1 MIGEADVVHLAG
13 PALAPLVLALLQR
26 RPVVVEHHG
35 YQAVCPNGLLF
46 RLPHRTACP
55 GHFMAGRFWACA
67 RCVVQGAGWRRGALQ
82 LGLTLP
88 RRLLSRR
95 AAANVCIT
103 DHVRLRLRLP
113 RSRVIYHGVPD
124 QSTGGSS
131 VPQGGRAT
139 FAFVGRMVA
148 EKGLPLLVEASAR
161 LHEERRDFRLLF
173 VGDGPERP
181 WLEAMV
187 ASSGLD
193 GRVSFTGFLQGTK
206 LEAALRGV
214 DAVVMPSVWEETA
227 GLAAMEHMM
236 RGRVVIAADV
246 GGLSEVVGA
255 AGLRFTPGDAN
266 ALAACMRQVLDQP
279 TLRVTLGKRAR
290 SRAQQL
296 FALDR
301 MVDDHLNVFEGLRR
315 RGARR

>member
-1 MIGEADVVHLAG
+1 
-13 PALAPLVLALLQR
+13 
-26 RPVVVEHHG
+26 
-35 YQAVCPNGLLF
+35 
-46 RLPHRTACP
+46 
-55 GHFMAGRFWACA
+55 
-67 RCVVQGAGWRRGALQ
+67 
-82 LGLTLP
+82 
-88 RRLLSRR
+88 
-95 AAANVCIT
+95 
-103 DHVRLRLRLP
+103 
-113 RSRVIYHGVPD
+113 
-124 QSTGGSS
+124 
-131 VPQGGRAT
+131 
-139 FAFVGRMVA
+139 
-148 EKGLPLLVEASAR
+148 
-161 LHEERRDFRLLF
+161 
-173 VGDGPERP
+173 
-181 WLEAMV
+181 MV